1 MITNLGVELIS
12 KYLLGTVPSY
22 ASYISYGCGTNDG
35 DQPNGSEKSMAFEM
49 IRVPISS
56 RSLLVE
62 DGLNKICF
70 VGEMPLQDRYKVTEI
85 GLWSD
90 GSDILA
96 NQAQSRVLF
105 SFSQNENWQKTGSPR
120 TIKFYNENIGT
131 ENGGVIAVDD
141 EIFIMNS
148 NNGVMNATQRA
159 AQGARFLLRTIMMRG
174 DAQESIF
181 LDGQSVNL
189 VENSPKDIIKVAYAV
204 IPKSYGPLETWGTG
218 PDVNITLTFKRDASS
233 VVEEGQPLPPG
244 VATCTLIQNNTKEY
258 NVASIE
264 IGNIDTAE
272 NFSWADVRWTEIKA
286 SVVANPANYYIAI
299 DAIRLDNVTTNNP
312 LYVMTGYQTVRMI
325 DKAAGA
331 NAYTDF
337 RFAVG
342 QATSVQGTFSG
353 VLSGGDGLNR
363 RLIL

>member
-12 KYLLGTVPSY
+12 KYLLGTVPSF
-22 ASYISYGCGTNDG
+22 ASYISYGCGANSNDEPSG
-35 DQPNGSEKSMAFEM
+35 LEKSMAFEM

-90 GSDILA
+90 GSDLLA

-131 ENGGVIAVDD
+131 EGGETINVP
-141 EIFIMNS
+141 EQIFIMNS
-148 NNGVMNATQRA
+148 NNGVMNATQRG

-204 IPKSYGPLETWGTG
+204 IPKSFGPLETWGTG
-218 PDVNITLTFKRDASS
+218 PDVSITLTFKRDASA

-244 VATCTLIQNNTKEY
+244 VATCTFTQNNTKEY

-264 IGNIDTAE
+264 IGSIDTAE
-272 NFSWADVRWTEIKA
+272 NFSWADVRWTEIKV
-286 SVVANPANYYIAI
+286 SITDNPGNYYIAV
-299 DAIRLDNVTTNNP
+299 DAIRIDNVTTNNP
-312 LYVMTGYQTVRMI
+312 LYVMTGYQTINPMI

-342 QATSVQGTFSG
+342 QATSVSNVFSG
-353 VLSGGDGLNR
+353 VLSGDVNR

>member
-22 ASYISYGCGTNDG
+22 ASYISYGCGANPG
-35 DQPNGSEKSMAFEM
+35 DEPNGTEKSMAFEM

-90 GSDILA
+90 GSDLLA

-131 ENGGVIAVDD
+131 ENGDTITVPE

-189 VENSPKDIIKVAYAV
+189 VENSPKDIIKVSYAV
-204 IPKSYGPLETWGTG
+204 IPKSYAPLETWGTG
-218 PDVNITLTFKRDASS
+218 PDVSITLTFKRDAAA
-233 VVEEGQPLPPG
+233 VVEAGQPLPPG
-244 VATCTLIQNNTKEY
+244 VATCTLTQNNTKEY

-264 IGNIDTAE
+264 IGDIDTAE
-272 NFSWADVRWTEIKA
+272 NFSWADVRWTEIKV
-286 SVVANPANYYIAI
+286 SVGNNPSNYYIAV

-312 LYVMTGYQTVRMI
+312 LYVMTGYQTISPMI

-342 QATSVQGTFSG
+342 QATGIANSFSG
-353 VLSGGDGLNR
+353 VLSGDVNR